1 MKRAVAAAMLCLLL
15 SGCGRGG
22 DSAASGGLL
31 GRAAGLDESETLL
44 VIDGREIP
52 AWQYLYWL
60 AADCQQLEARC
71 EVAETPL
78 DWAAPLPDGGTYGE
92 LVKAD
97 ALADTAL
104 YATVQTWAETYGCTL
119 TAEERAALPER
130 TYPFL
135 TAEQGRV
142 LAETGQAYV
151 KLYALYQKP
160 DSPLAPA
167 EGELELFQRE
177 SGFLP
182 AERILIPS
190 NGDRT
195 AAQQQAAALFARL
208 NAAADP
214 SAEFDALLKET
225 GGGVLADEDWTDDL
239 RDAASALE
247 PGQISGLLETEEGVS
262 ILRRLPADSA
272 AVKEAY
278 FDQQLQDAA
287 GHSEIQW
294 TDACAAL
301 NPETFWNAVKRGESI
316 D

>member
-71 EVAETPL
+71 EAAETPL

-119 TAEERAALPER
+119 TAEERAAAGTDVSLSDGGAGACPDGNRAGIRQTLCALSGAGQPVSAGRGGTGAFSARIRLSAGGADPDPLKRRQNGGAAAGSGTVR
-130 TYPFL
+130 T
-135 TAEQGRV
+135 A
-142 LAETGQAYV
+142 
-151 KLYALYQKP
+151 
-160 DSPLAPA
+160 
-167 EGELELFQRE
+167 QRRGG
-177 SGFLP
+177 SLCGVRCA
-182 AERILIPS
+182 AERD
-190 NGDRT
+190 GRG
-195 AAQQQAAALFARL
+195 R
-208 NAAADP
+208 
-214 SAEFDALLKET
+214 T
-225 GGGVLADEDWTDDL
+225 GG
-239 RDAASALE
+239 
-247 PGQISGLLETEEGVS
+247 
-262 ILRRLPADSA
+262 
-272 AVKEAY
+272 
-278 FDQQLQDAA
+278 
-287 GHSEIQW
+287 
-294 TDACAAL
+294 
-301 NPETFWNAVKRGESI
+301 
-316 D
+316 

>member
-71 EVAETPL
+71 EAAETPL

-142 LAETGQAYV
+142 LTETGQAYV
-151 KLYALYQKP
+151 KLYAL
-160 DSPLAPA
+160 
-167 EGELELFQRE
+167 
-177 SGFLP
+177 
-182 AERILIPS
+182 
-190 NGDRT
+190 
-195 AAQQQAAALFARL
+195 
-208 NAAADP
+208 
-214 SAEFDALLKET
+214 
-225 GGGVLADEDWTDDL
+225 
-239 RDAASALE
+239 
-247 PGQISGLLETEEGVS
+247 
-262 ILRRLPADSA
+262 
-272 AVKEAY
+272 
-278 FDQQLQDAA
+278 
-287 GHSEIQW
+287 
-294 TDACAAL
+294 
-301 NPETFWNAVKRGESI
+301 
-316 D
+316 

>member
-1 MKRAVAAAMLCLLL
+1 M
-15 SGCGRGG
+15 
-22 DSAASGGLL
+22 
-31 GRAAGLDESETLL
+31 DESETLL

-71 EVAETPL
+71 EAAETPL

-142 LAETGQAYV
+142 LTETGQAYV

-167 EGELELFQRE
+167 EGELELFSARIRPSAGGADPDPLKRRQNGGAAAGSGTVRAAQRRGG
-177 SGFLP
+177 SLCGVRCA
-182 AERILIPS
+182 AERD
-190 NGDRT
+190 GRG
-195 AAQQQAAALFARL
+195 R
-208 NAAADP
+208 
-214 SAEFDALLKET
+214 T
-225 GGGVLADEDWTDDL
+225 GG
-239 RDAASALE
+239 
-247 PGQISGLLETEEGVS
+247 
-262 ILRRLPADSA
+262 
-272 AVKEAY
+272 
-278 FDQQLQDAA
+278 
-287 GHSEIQW
+287 
-294 TDACAAL
+294 
-301 NPETFWNAVKRGESI
+301 
-316 D
+316 

>member
-1 MKRAVAAAMLCLLL
+1 MESFQEAVIHTLRSITGHGINGNIVDAAEDAVFDI
-15 SGCGRGG
+15 R
-22 DSAASGGLL
+22 
-31 GRAAGLDESETLL
+31 
-44 VIDGREIP
+44 V
-52 AWQYLYWL
+52 
-60 AADCQQLEARC
+60 
-71 EVAETPL
+71 VAH
-78 DWAAPLPDGGTYGE
+78 
-92 LVKAD
+92 
-97 ALADTAL
+97 
-104 YATVQTWAETYGCTL
+104 Q
-119 TAEERAALPER
+119 
-130 TYPFL
+130 
-135 TAEQGRV
+135 
-142 LAETGQAYV
+142 
-151 KLYALYQKP
+151 
-160 DSPLAPA
+160 
-167 EGELELFQRE
+167 
-177 SGFLP
+177 
-182 AERILIPS
+182 
-190 NGDRT
+190 

-225 GGGVLADEDWTDDL
+225 DGGVLADEDWTDDL

-301 NPETFWNAVKRGESI
+301 NSETFWNAVKRGGI